1 MTTIKDLKAQ
11 ASDLGLSN
19 EYVKNFGKLSA
30 KSTWQSAID
39 SHLATASSQPVV
51 DEPPSVEP
59 QQPSPVLTT
68 PQPTTAPTVNHGE
81 PMLMF
86 LTLVIVIT
94 TQLITTVL
102 PIVTYLYTSATNHVK
117 HQREIR
123 RRRSQWYAELRQL
136 MTAS

>member
-1 MTTIKDLKAQ
+1 MTTIKDLKTQ

-30 KSTWQSAID
+30 KATWQLAID
-39 SHLATASSQPVV
+39 SHLATTSSQPVV

-59 QQPSPVLTT
+59 NQPSPALTT
-68 PQPTTAPTVNHGE
+68 PQPTSHQTSEHAQ
-81 PMLMF
+81 PMLLF
-86 LTLVIVIT
+86 LVLVVVIT

-136 MTAS
+136 MTT